1 MTPSRRFYLDTSA
14 YLCVLL
20 NERGARK
27 LTKEIAQ
34 EQLLSSVLLILET
47 NRNLVRLSRMG
58 DLAAEDLS
66 LYLERARQD
75 QELFLLRDLTLDLCE
90 GWDMPVLS
98 TPKSLDLIHLRTAV
112 WFHDQQP
119 LTRFIS
125 LDAGQIQ
132 AARELGLPLG

>member
-1 MTPSRRFYLDTSA
+1 MTPSKRFYLDTSA

>member
-1 MTPSRRFYLDTSA
+1 MTPSKRFYLDTSA

-90 GWDMPVLS
+90 GWVMPVLS